1 MKAYLEKPIGVILLA
16 LLLIVAMI
24 GDFYNGGSMLI
35 GNLPIP
41 AVYAALGS
49 FYAVLL
55 LFGGII
61 CLLLLYGIWNLKN
74 WARLILL
81 IGFPAQVIFNI
92 ILDPTIQENYVIL
105 AIYLVVAGY
114 LLMPSTRAHFR

>member
-1 MKAYLEKPIGVILLA
+1 MKAYLQKPFGVILLA
-16 LLLIVAMI
+16 FLLILAMI
-24 GDFYNGGSMLI
+24 GDFSNGGLMLI
-35 GNLPIP
+35 GSLPIP
-41 AVYAALGS
+41 AVYTALGS

-61 CLLLLYGIWNLKN
+61 CVLLLYGIWNFKN
-74 WARLILL
+74 WARFILL

-105 AIYLVVAGY
+105 AIYLIVAVY
-114 LLMPSTRAHFR
+114 LLMPSTREHFS